1 MVKSEAENVMEAEVG
16 GLVMVIGAYDIEE
29 LASSFGICSS
39 GIHCFESGD
48 YLQDENP
55 RFTIGR
61 RLRWCIVSFLEAS
74 LLENFDI
81 RGPVARAR
89 KNPIGIDLSMFSLAA
104 NCERPPAPVRASS
117 ATCSDDDLSPL
128 TSLPADLLELIGWR
142 VLAGDLVDYIR
153 FRAVCTHWR
162 SSTVCPRGHGI
173 TDSRFHPRRWMM
185 LPGGHGLHLG
195 DGTKSFLNLSTG
207 VFVRP
212 RITLLEDH
220 SVLCSVD
227 GLLLMQR
234 QHGEQEGP
242 ICLLHPFT
250 GDAEKFPPITY
261 HTVLRSGSTH
271 FNSHN
276 GCTYLLPGSVT
287 ASLSINTQGV
297 AVITI
302 VLRDMPRVLF
312 ATTKDKQWR
321 LSSWSFSPNQSTISS
336 QGKLYMLQPKPAS
349 TSELQIFQ
357 IDPHRPEKNS
367 GFSPSLFPPPK
378 VIAVCLKSMINSL
391 FDFVES
397 DSEILLVGS
406 CDYMFYKRMVVYRIA
421 DLIQGRVVHLA
432 SIGGNALLVGL
443 RSSGSGIGR
452 NLCVSS
458 KAMPTI
464 AGDTIVRQVPTCA
477 KYLEQYHIGTGT
489 WSPTEE
495 YLCSIRLQD

>member
-1 MVKSEAENVMEAEVG
+1 
-16 GLVMVIGAYDIEE
+16 
-29 LASSFGICSS
+29 
-39 GIHCFESGD
+39 
-48 YLQDENP
+48 
-55 RFTIGR
+55 
-61 RLRWCIVSFLEAS
+61 
-74 LLENFDI
+74 
-81 RGPVARAR
+81 
-89 KNPIGIDLSMFSLAA
+89 MFSPAA
-104 NCERPPAPVRASS
+104 NCELPPAPVTASS

-128 TSLPADLLELIGWR
+128 TSLPADLVELMGWR

-162 SSTVCPRGHGI
+162 SSTVCPRGRGI
-173 TDSRFHPRRWMM
+173 TDSRFHPCRWMM

-212 RITLLEDH
+212 RIALLEDH
-220 SVLCSVD
+220 CVLCSVD
-227 GLLLMQR
+227 GLLLMQQ

-250 GDAEKFPPITY
+250 GDVEKFPPITY
-261 HTVLRSGSTH
+261 HTVLSSGSTH
-271 FNSHN
+271 FNLHN
-276 GCTYLLPGSVT
+276 GCTYLLPGSMT

-336 QGKLYMLQPKPAS
+336 QGKLYMLQPKP
-349 TSELQIFQ
+349 TSSVEVQILQ
-357 IDPHRPEKNS
+357 IDPPWPQKNS
-367 GFSPSLFPPPK
+367 GFSPSLFPAPK
-378 VIAVCLKSMINSL
+378 VIAVCPTGMINGLSEL
-391 FDFVES
+391 VEC

-406 CDYMFYKRMVVYRIA
+406 CDYMFFKHMVVYRIV
-421 DLIQGRVVHLA
+421 DLIQGRVVHLT
-432 SIGGNALLVGL
+432 SIGDNALLFGL

-464 AGDTIVRQVPTCA
+464 AGDTIVRQHPTCA

-489 WSPTEE
+489 WSPTGMICAIYSGYGRCTCSLIHHIYGACHCFDDLVGFPVTI
-495 YLCSIRLQD
+495 YLQY